1 MFTNGISSNM
11 KFDLLIQIVG
21 LIFAGV
27 VKGVSGFAFGLLA
40 VGLLVTFYSPKIVIP
55 SLLLIYFITGS
66 ILVYEHR
73 KLITKDFLKNN
84 PIFSLPSILIA
95 LIGLPLGTYIL
106 NYANRVQITISLGIL
121 ISIVSLYYLFRE
133 IRDQKF
139 SSIGNN
145 DIKIVDGKMACY
157 LSSFSAGLLE
167 GFLGLGGPP
176 LVIFMLFKR
185 YNQFF
190 FIASF
195 SLFFL
200 ILNPFRLTIYLS
212 MGFYNLETLKLS
224 GFVFT
229 FVVAGLLLGIL
240 IRRRF
245 VNDRIFR
252 KIVIATLFLIGFNL
266 ILKQL

>member
-1 MFTNGISSNM
+1 MGL
-11 KFDLLIQIVG
+11 DLLIQIVG

-27 VKGVSGFAFGLLA
+27 VKGISGFAFGLLA
-40 VGLLVTFYSPKIVIP
+40 VGLLVTFYSPKLVIP

-73 KLITKDFLKNN
+73 KIITKEFLKNN
-84 PIFSLPSILIA
+84 PMFSLFSIIIA
-95 LIGLPLGTYIL
+95 LLGLPIGTFIL
-106 NYANRVQITISLGIL
+106 NHANRMQITISLGIL
-121 ISIVSLYYLFRE
+121 ISIVSFYYLLQEFRNRNSSSCE
-133 IRDQKF
+133 F
-139 SSIGNN
+139 S
-145 DIKIVDGKMACY
+145 DFRMDDGKMACY
-157 LSSFSAGLLE
+157 LSSFSAGVLE

-185 YNQFF
+185 YNKFF

-200 ILNPFRLTIYLS
+200 ILSPFRLMIYLS
-212 MGFYNLETLKLS
+212 MDFYNLETLKLS

-229 FVVAGLLLGIL
+229 FVMVGLLFGIL

-245 VNDRIFR
+245 VNDQIFR
-252 KIVIATLFLIGFNL
+252 KIVIIVLFLIGLNL